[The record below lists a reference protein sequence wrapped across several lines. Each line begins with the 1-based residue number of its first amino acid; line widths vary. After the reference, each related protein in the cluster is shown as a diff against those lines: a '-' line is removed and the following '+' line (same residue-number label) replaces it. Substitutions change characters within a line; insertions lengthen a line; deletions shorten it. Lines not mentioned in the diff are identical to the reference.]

1 MSDSHGHGPATHET
15 TAQAEAETHHDAH
28 AVPHDA
34 HHIEAHL
41 RLYWIVGGVMLFFTA
56 FTVFLSYVDFDKW
69 FGGRGWNM
77 VIGMIVA
84 TFKVCLVGAIF
95 MHLKGERPTIWR
107 FLYFTAFF
115 FLGLFV
121 LTWLHWW
128 DPIFGTGYN
137 ER

>member
-15 TAQAEAETHHDAH
+15 TAQAEAESHGDPH
-28 AVPHDA
+28 AVPHEA

-41 RLYWIVGGVMLFFTA
+41 RLYWIVGGILLFFTA
-56 FTVFLSYVDFDKW
+56 FTVFLSYMDFDRW
-69 FGGRGWNM
+69 FGGHGWNM
-77 VIGMIVA
+77 IIGMLVA
-84 TFKVCLVGAIF
+84 IFKVSLVGAIF

-115 FLGLFV
+115 VLGLFV

-128 DPIFGTGYN
+128 DPIFGTGHN
-137 ER
+137 QR

>member
-15 TAQAEAETHHDAH
+15 AAHAEAEGAHDAH

-34 HHIEAHL
+34 HHIQAHL
-41 RLYWIVGGVMLFFTA
+41 RLYWIIGFVLLVFTGI
-56 FTVFLSYVDFDKW
+56 TVALSYVDLDKV
-69 FGGRGWNM
+69 FPEGNM
-77 VIGMIVA
+77 VIGMLVA
-84 TFKVCLVGAIF
+84 SFKVCLVGAIF

-115 FLGLFV
+115 VAGLFL
-121 LTWLHWW
+121 LTALHWW
-128 DPIFGTGYN
+128 DPIFGTTYN